1 MIIETTT
8 ADGTPG
14 WKWDKSDFI
23 HTGENAERNAQIQ
36 RYYNVVDVEA
46 MYAAQKVRAE
56 KTNS

>member
-8 ADGTPG
+8 VDGTPG

-46 MYAAQKVRAE
+46 MYAAQKA
-56 KTNS
+56 KAQK